1 MNKPAPSGFP
11 AQQVSAQPTRGGVLF
26 DFSLWLSYFF

>member
-1 MNKPAPSGFP
+1 VLSGATGF
-11 AQQVSAQPTRGGVLF
+11 AAQPTRGGVLF